1 MNDTVYKTHELKL
14 VNRDILSLTGIKKI
28 SNFDIDEF
36 LLHSVM
42 GDILVKGKGLEVIQ
56 LDTDKGDI
64 KIKGKINSIN
74 YLDGKKQN
82 KESLLTKL
90 FK

>member
-1 MNDTVYKTHELKL
+1 MNEVLYKTHEVKI
-14 VNRDILSLTGIKKI
+14 VNRDLLSLTGITKI

-36 LLHSVM
+36 LLNSVM
-42 GDILVKGKGLEVIQ
+42 GNIYIKGKNLEVLQ

-64 KIKGKINSIN
+64 KIKGKINSIS
-74 YLDGKKQN
+74 YLDSKKEA
-82 KESLLTKL
+82 KESIFTKL

>member
-1 MNDTVYKTHELKL
+1 MNDNIYKTHEVKII
-14 VNRDILSLTGIKKI
+14 NRDILSLTGISKI

-36 LLHSVM
+36 MLESVM
-42 GDILVKGKGLEVIQ
+42 GNIFVKGKNLEVIQ

-64 KIKGKINSIN
+64 KIKGKINSIT
-74 YLDGKKQN
+74 YMDSKKEN
-82 KESLLTKL
+82 KESLFSKL

>member
-1 MNDTVYKTHELKL
+1 MNEVLYKTHEVKI
-14 VNRDILSLTGIKKI
+14 VNRDLLSLTGITKI

-36 LLHSVM
+36 LLNSVM
-42 GDILVKGKGLEVIQ
+42 GNIYIKGKNLEVLQ

-64 KIKGKINSIN
+64 KIKGKINSIS
-74 YLDGKKQN
+74 YLDSKKEG
-82 KESLLTKL
+82 KESIFTKL